1 MKIKLQVI
9 ALMVL
14 AIIAFT
20 CTTHE
25 NEKKPVFNPH
35 PSSAFLSPEE
45 SLKSMYLPKG
55 YHMELV
61 ASEPMIEDPVAITWD
76 GNGRMYVAE
85 MLTYMEDADATSER
99 LPLSRIMLP
108 GRYQ

>member
-35 PSSAFLSPEE
+35 PSSAYLSPEE

-76 GNGRMYVAE
+76 G
-85 MLTYMEDADATSER
+85 
-99 LPLSRIMLP
+99 
-108 GRYQ
+108 